1 MSVAPQ
7 KLPQDPQNLQISV
20 DSEVVI
26 QKLMSQIGYLNVQLA
41 ILQTRNEDLEA
52 KLKET
57 GGDN

>member
-1 MSVAPQ
+1 MDEEKITVDIEKVVQ
-7 KLPQDPQNLQISV
+7 KLTGQLADLH
-20 DSEVVI
+20 
-26 QKLMSQIGYLNVQLA
+26 VQLA